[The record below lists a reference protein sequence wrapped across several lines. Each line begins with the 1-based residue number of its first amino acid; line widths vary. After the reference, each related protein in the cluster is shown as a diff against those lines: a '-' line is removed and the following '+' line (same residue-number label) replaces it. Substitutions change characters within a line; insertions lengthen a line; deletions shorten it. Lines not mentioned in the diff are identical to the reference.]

1 MSSKIREF
9 KINVS
14 DEQIEE
20 LNQKL
25 RCSRWPEKET
35 VSDWSQGVPLGYMQ
49 EISDYWLNEYD
60 WRVRESFHNQ
70 MPQFIADC
78 EGLDIHFIHYRSP
91 HPDARPL
98 LMTHG
103 WPRFHR

>member
-49 EISDYWLNEYD
+49 EISDYWLNDYD

-78 EGLDIHFIHYRSP
+78 
-91 HPDARPL
+91 
-98 LMTHG
+98 
-103 WPRFHR
+103 